1 MNSPVRDGSLT
12 LYNVIVGLQRAEE
25 ILKILISFSEY
36 MYLPYNTLSAL
47 ERRGIN
53 SVVIMIIL
61 MLIKHF
67 QEKTLRVIFSRQEM
81 MFQVSVVGKSLSPFV
96 EETF

>member
-1 MNSPVRDGSLT
+1 
-12 LYNVIVGLQRAEE
+12 
-25 ILKILISFSEY
+25 

-67 QEKTLRVIFSRQEM
+67 QEKTLRVIFFSPRNDVSGFSRREII
-81 MFQVSVVGKSLSPFV
+81 VPFC
-96 EETF
+96 